1 MRKTKSNL
9 GEKIVALATL
19 LTMVSLSIFGFTNSK
34 AEAAYNFGEVFTVL
48 VTDNNGSGAVVKGT
62 RNIPVGKT
70 FNIGKMKKEVG
81 QGDALLVTRFKSS
94 KGKYTYNYKP
104 TNTRVEFGFVKDSK
118 TLVNSNGK
126 KIKYSSKLT
135 PGSYVQITYDTK
147 LTYEHTDDT
156 VKKVTVIGTYK

>member
-1 MRKTKSNL
+1 MRKTNSNL
-9 GEKIVALATL
+9 RKKIVALATL
-19 LTMVSLSIFGFTNSK
+19 LTVFSLSIFGFTNSK

-94 KGKYTYNYKP
+94 KD
-104 TNTRVEFGFVKDSK
+104 R
-118 TLVNSNGK
+118 
-126 KIKYSSKLT
+126 
-135 PGSYVQITYDTK
+135 
-147 LTYEHTDDT
+147 
-156 VKKVTVIGTYK
+156 

>member
-1 MRKTKSNL
+1 MLKKVRKIQS
-9 GEKIVALATL
+9 IILAVTL
-19 LTMVSLSIFGFTNSK
+19 LLTFVVVPVS
-34 AEAAYNFGEVFTVL
+34 AATPAITPGTEVFTVL
-48 VTDNNGSGAVVKGT
+48 VTDNNGSSAVVKGT

-126 KIKYSSKLT
+126 KIKYNSKLT

-147 LTYEHTDDT
+147 LTYEHSDDT
-156 VKKVTVIGTYK
+156 VKTVTVIGTYK

>member
-1 MRKTKSNL
+1 MRKKFM
-9 GEKIVALATL
+9 ALATL
-19 LTMVSLSIFGFTNSK
+19 LTVFSLSIFGFANSK

-48 VTDNNGSGAVVKGT
+48 VT
-62 RNIPVGKT
+62 
-70 FNIGKMKKEVG
+70 
-81 QGDALLVTRFKSS
+81 RFKSS
-94 KGKYTYNYKP
+94 KGGYTYNYKP
-104 TNTRVEFGFVKDSK
+104 TNSRVEFGFVKDSK

-156 VKKVTVIGTYK
+156 VKSVTVIGTYK

>member
-1 MRKTKSNL
+1 MLKKVRKIQS
-9 GEKIVALATL
+9 IILAVTL
-19 LTMVSLSIFGFTNSK
+19 LLTFVVVPVS
-34 AEAAYNFGEVFTVL
+34 AATPPITPGTEVFTVL
-48 VTDNNGSGAVVKGT
+48 VTDNNGSSAVVKGT

-126 KIKYSSKLT
+126 KIKYVSKLT
-135 PGSYVQITYDTK
+135 PGSYVQITYNTK
-147 LTYEHTDDT
+147 LTYEHSDDT
-156 VKKVTVIGTYK
+156 VKTVTVIGTYK

>member
-1 MRKTKSNL
+1 MLKKVRKIQS
-9 GEKIVALATL
+9 IILAVTL
-19 LTMVSLSIFGFTNSK
+19 LLTFVVVPVS
-34 AEAAYNFGEVFTVL
+34 AATPPITPGTEVFTVL
-48 VTDNNGSGAVVKGT
+48 VTDNNGSSAVVKGT

-126 KIKYSSKLT
+126 KIKYVSKLT

-147 LTYEHTDDT
+147 LTYEHSDDT
-156 VKKVTVIGTYK
+156 VKTVTVIGTYK